1 MGPENMIMQ
10 LNRHKL
16 FKRTG
21 VRWGRGAELEMMTL
35 AYTRCVGPLRYPGE
49 DGQVGSLEIR
59 SGVQVENW
67 NQRYI
72 FRSRSCKLEMKL
84 LREGMQNRK
93 NFEHEILKAYL
104 HLGNKEKEEEP
115 VKATQRLSKK

>member
-1 MGPENMIMQ
+1 M
-10 LNRHKL
+10 
-16 FKRTG
+16 
-21 VRWGRGAELEMMTL
+21 RWGRGAELEMMTL
-35 AYTRCVGPLRYPGE
+35 AYTRCAGPLRYLGE

-84 LREGMQNRK
+84 LREGMQNKK

-104 HLGNKEKEEEP
+104 HSGNKEKEEEP
-115 VKATQRLSKK
+115 VKATQRLSKKCKENQEHRRQGEKVRTEGGK